1 MASALALAL
10 AISSPAAAQVRHF
23 VEAERAI
30 VALAAATHGPPAM
43 ASPLWQR
50 VALPDTVLR
59 PVAVQAD
66 QDTGR
71 SMAWY
76 RLAWPDGATV
86 PGTANGQTS
95 PAVYVPRAIAM
106 PLQLWWLDGAL
117 WRPFFDNQANRAEQW
132 NRPLLV
138 PLPPGVWPAHPAPGQ
153 RLILAVGVPYRNDRF
168 HAVSS
173 LWVGPLAELRSRHAG
188 RVALQLALPQ
198 AASLAM
204 VAIGALSWAVWLRR
218 RRDRAYLYFA
228 MAAVV
233 WPLRNLHHFIDL
245 PHDALWRGWFWWLTS
260 ASVSWLMW
268 VVYLFAFR
276 FDARRFPRIERGLA
290 LFVVVSGVLTMPF
303 WPYDALLLQ
312 HAVNLGAALCVT
324 ALLGGLAW
332 RGGARELK
340 VIVLALLVSLAFAVH
355 DWGLLAMRIS
365 LESIYLLPFGSML
378 VMGSFLYAAQR
389 RFVGA
394 IDEVEAAN
402 AELADKLARR
412 EREIEASH
420 AQLRRIESAQA
431 VLIER
436 QRLMRDMHDG
446 VGSTLIATLRT
457 VEQGDFSRQGLA
469 DMLRAAIEDLRLAID
484 SLEPIEHDLTTLLA
498 TLRHRVGRRL
508 EAAGLQLQ
516 WAMDDL
522 PPLPWLDAT
531 QALQVLRLLQEA
543 LSNVIK
549 HAGARTVAISAQVA
563 DGAVLVRV
571 VDDGGGFD
579 PAAATAGRGMVNMHH
594 RAARLGGLCEITS
607 SPGPGAGAVVA
618 LRLPL
623 HRPPATTSPPA

>member
-1 MASALALAL
+1 
-10 AISSPAAAQVRHF
+10 
-23 VEAERAI
+23 
-30 VALAAATHGPPAM
+30 M
-43 ASPLWQR
+43 ASPLWR
-50 VALPDTVLR
+50 PVALPDAVLR
-59 PVAVQAD
+59 PVSVQGD
-66 QDTGR
+66 RVTGR
-71 SMAWY
+71 SMSWY
-76 RLAWPDGATV
+76 RLVWPGADSTPRAGDGGSA
-86 PGTANGQTS
+86 

-117 WRPFFDNQANRAEQW
+117 WRPVFDNHTEAAEQW

-138 PLPPGVWPAHPAPGQ
+138 PLPPRVWPANPAPGQ
-153 RLILAVGVPYRNDRF
+153 RLTLAVGVPYRDDRF

-173 LWVGPLAELRSRHAG
+173 LWVGPLAELRSRHAW
-188 RVALQLALPQ
+188 RVTLQQTLPQ

-204 VAIGALSWAVWLRR
+204 LAIGGLSFAVWMRR
-218 RRDRAYLYFA
+218 RNDLAYLYFA
-228 MAAVV
+228 VAALV
-233 WPLRNLHHFIDL
+233 WPLRNLHHFVDL
-245 PHDALWRGWFWWLTS
+245 PRDTSGRDWFWWMTS
-260 ASVSWLMW
+260 SSVSWVMW

-290 LFVVVSGVLTMPF
+290 LFVVVSGVATMPF

-312 HAVNLGAALCVT
+312 HACNLLAALCVT
-324 ALLGGLAW
+324 ALLGSMAW
-332 RGGARELK
+332 QGGSRELK

-365 LESIYLLPFGSML
+365 PESIYLLPYGSML

-549 HAGARTVAISAQVA
+549 HAGARTVGISARVA

-579 PAAATAGRGMVNMHH
+579 PAAAAAGRGMVNMRH

-607 SPGPGAGAVVA
+607 SPGQGAGAVVA

>member
-1 MASALALAL
+1 
-10 AISSPAAAQVRHF
+10 
-23 VEAERAI
+23 
-30 VALAAATHGPPAM
+30 
-43 ASPLWQR
+43 
-50 VALPDTVLR
+50 
-59 PVAVQAD
+59 
-66 QDTGR
+66 
-71 SMAWY
+71 MAWY
-76 RLAWPDGATV
+76 RLAWPDGAST

-106 PLQLWWLDGAL
+106 PLQLWWLDGGL

-153 RLILAVGVPYRNDRF
+153 RLILAVGVPYRGDLF

-188 RVALQLALPQ
+188 RVALQLTLPQ

-218 RRDRAYLYFA
+218 RRDLAYLYFA
-228 MAAVV
+228 MAGVV

-245 PHDALWRGWFWWLTS
+245 PTDPLWRDWFWWLTG
-260 ASVSWLMW
+260 AAVSWVMW

-276 FDARRFPRIERGLA
+276 FDTRRFPRIERVLA
-290 LFVVVSGVLTMPF
+290 LFVVASGLLTMPF

-312 HAVNLGAALCVT
+312 HACNLAAATFVT
-324 ALLGGLAW
+324 ALLGRLAW
-332 RGGARELK
+332 RGGCRELK
-340 VIVLALLVSLAFAVH
+340 VIVLALLVSLVFAVH

-365 LESIYLLPFGSML
+365 PESIYLLPYGSML
-378 VMGSFLYAAQR
+378 VMGSFLYAAQQ

-394 IDEVEAAN
+394 INEVEAAN
-402 AELADKLARR
+402 AELAHKLARR

-420 AQLRRIESAQA
+420 AQLRQIESAQA

-469 DMLRAAIEDLRLAID
+469 D
-484 SLEPIEHDLTTLLA
+484 
-498 TLRHRVGRRL
+498 
-508 EAAGLQLQ
+508 LQLQ

-549 HAGARTVAISAQVA
+549 HAGTRTVGISARVA

-579 PAAATAGRGMVNMHH
+579 PAAAAAGRGMVNMRH
-594 RAARLGGLCEITS
+594 RAAGLGGLCEITS
-607 SPGPGAGAVVA
+607 SPGPSPGAGAVVA

-623 HRPPATTSPPA
+623 QRPVATTSPPA